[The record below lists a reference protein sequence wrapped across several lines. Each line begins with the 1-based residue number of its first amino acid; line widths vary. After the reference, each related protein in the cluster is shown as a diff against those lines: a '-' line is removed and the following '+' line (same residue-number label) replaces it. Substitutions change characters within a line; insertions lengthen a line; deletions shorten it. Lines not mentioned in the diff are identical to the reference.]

1 MWKQLYKTFYYE
13 IFFYVVDVPT
23 EKVVK
28 QLDHLFNEE
37 SGFLKSPNLSG
48 RFVDYPDSFYIT
60 PKWSL
65 MIIRNFERE
74 PAILKGVI
82 TKLSE
87 TQTKIEIAVRP
98 NSIFL
103 ILSVILLPVGLFNL
117 YREVTTKNLNTIWAV
132 LFLLIFIPLLYILAR
147 VSSNRLRKAFEKY
160 MNVKPVTP

>member
-1 MWKQLYKTFYYE
+1 
-13 IFFYVVDVPT
+13 
-23 EKVVK
+23 
-28 QLDHLFNEE
+28 
-37 SGFLKSPNLSG
+37 
-48 RFVDYPDSFYIT
+48 VDYPDSFYIT

>member
-28 QLDHLFNEE
+28 QLDHLFTEK
-37 SGFLKSPNLSG
+37 SGLLKSPNLSG